1 MSMSTDSASS
11 ILRRGL
17 LWLAGLTTLGL
28 AVELAA
34 ERHWTQ
40 PIQLVAWGALGAVS
54 AAIAL
59 LARPPSRRAVQLARI
74 LAVAVLLSAVLGVGA
89 HVYANYDSGALDRR
103 YSDSWDSLSETTRW
117 WLALSK
123 TVGPAPPLAPG
134 ALAQAGLSLLLA
146 TLHHPALRRA
156 QAPVAIDR

>member
-1 MSMSTDSASS
+1 MSLLTDPASS

-54 AAIAL
+54 AAIVL
-59 LARPPSRRAVQLARI
+59 LTRSPSRRGVQLARI

-89 HVYANYDSGALDRR
+89 HVYANYDSGGLDRR
-103 YSDSWDSLSETTRW
+103 YSASWDSLSETTRW

-134 ALAQAGLSLLLA
+134 ALAQVGLSLLLA
-146 TLHHPALRRA
+146 TLRHPALRRA